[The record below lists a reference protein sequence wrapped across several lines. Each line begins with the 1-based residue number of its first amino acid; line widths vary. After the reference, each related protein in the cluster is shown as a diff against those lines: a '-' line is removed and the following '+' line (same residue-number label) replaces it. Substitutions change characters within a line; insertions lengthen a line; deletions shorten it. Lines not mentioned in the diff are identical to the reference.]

1 MKRTTRMGTGAAAT
15 MAILLG
21 TGVITSAPASAHGY
35 VEGPLSRSAA
45 CKVGLNTGCGSL
57 VYEPQSLE
65 GPKGFPAGGPADGQ
79 IASAGG
85 LFGGLLDEQSA
96 DRWYKNDVTTGPLLM
111 DWKYTAPHSTDK
123 WHYYMTKQGWDPN
136 ASLDRG
142 DLELIAEV
150 QHDGSKANTNPDHM
164 ITVPSDRSGY
174 HVILAVWDVADTV
187 NAFYNVI
194 DVNVTGAGAPDATP
208 PSIPVGLE
216 TIAVSSNSVE
226 LDWRDSTDD
235 SGAVSYAVFRSG
247 ERVATTSASEFIDE
261 GLQPGSDYV
270 YSIVALDPSGNT
282 SAASVD
288 ITVSTQAA
296 PVVDVQAPTVPGYLH
311 SMGETSD
318 SVELMWNASND
329 DSGSVEYLVFRDDQQ
344 IARTGMTMFTDTGL
358 AAGTGFSY
366 TVVATDPSGNAS
378 AASNVLNVSTNA
390 ALEPQPAPEPAPT
403 PAGTWDPRGSYASGD
418 TVTYGGQ
425 TYKAV
430 QSHTGIGDPNWIT
443 APSLWVAVTD
453 APEPAPAPAPEPQPT
468 SEPEPAPVAGV
479 WNPTGSY
486 NAGDQV
492 TFNGS
497 SFEAVQSHTG
507 NGDPNWIYAPSLWK
521 QV

>member
-96 DRWYKNDVTTGPLLM
+96 DRWYKNDVTTGPLLI

-194 DVNVTGAGAPDATP
+194 DVNVVGEGSPDQEP
-208 PSIPVGLE
+208 PSIPVG
-216 TIAVSSNSVE
+216 
-226 LDWRDSTDD
+226 R
-235 SGAVSYAVFRSG
+235 GA
-247 ERVATTSASEFIDE
+247 
-261 GLQPGSDYV
+261 
-270 YSIVALDPSGNT
+270 
-282 SAASVD
+282 
-288 ITVSTQAA
+288 QAA
-296 PVVDVQAPTVPGYLH
+296 G
-311 SMGETSD
+311 
-318 SVELMWNASND
+318 SN
-329 DSGSVEYLVFRDDQQ
+329 
-344 IARTGMTMFTDTGL
+344 
-358 AAGTGFSY
+358 
-366 TVVATDPSGNAS
+366 
-378 AASNVLNVSTNA
+378 
-390 ALEPQPAPEPAPT
+390 
-403 PAGTWDPRGSYASGD
+403 
-418 TVTYGGQ
+418 
-425 TYKAV
+425 
-430 QSHTGIGDPNWIT
+430 
-443 APSLWVAVTD
+443 
-453 APEPAPAPAPEPQPT
+453 
-468 SEPEPAPVAGV
+468 
-479 WNPTGSY
+479 
-486 NAGDQV
+486 
-492 TFNGS
+492 
-497 SFEAVQSHTG
+497 
-507 NGDPNWIYAPSLWK
+507 
-521 QV
+521 